1 MAAAAA
7 AGADRA
13 VAERRRDAGAGS
25 GETGQPARRTASS
38 GTTSDDENERSRERA
53 MANISAA
60 DVKKLRDLTG
70 AGMMDSKNALT
81 EAEGDF
87 DKAIEALRIKAGAKV
102 SKRDATR
109 EATNGLVAAAEGA
122 MIQLVLRDR
131 LRREER
137 AVPAAGDGHRGARR
151 RGPAG
156 RRRRRCWTRRS
167 PTARPSGR
175 TSSRSPASSARSSSS
190 ASWPS
195 STAPVATYL
204 HRRNPDL
211 PPQVGV
217 LVEFTGDDLTAA
229 RGAAMQVAAMRP
241 QYVTRDEV
249 PADVVEQRAPD
260 RRGDRPR
267 GGQAGGGAA
276 ADRRGPAERL
286 LQGRRADRAVVG
298 AGQQEDRAVSC
309 CRTRALP

>member
-1 MAAAAA
+1 
-7 AGADRA
+7 
-13 VAERRRDAGAGS
+13 
-25 GETGQPARRTASS
+25 
-38 GTTSDDENERSRERA
+38 

-81 EAEGDF
+81 EADGDF

-122 MIQLVLRDR
+122 MIQLSCETDFVAKNEQFQQLATDIVAHAAAVKPADVETLLDEKLADGKTVRENIESVAGAVGEKLELSR
-131 LRREER
+131 LT
-137 AVPAAGDGHRGARR
+137 VFDG
-151 RGPAG
+151 
-156 RRRRRCWTRRS
+156 T
-167 PTARPSGR
+167 
-175 TSSRSPASSARSSSS
+175 
-190 ASWPS
+190 
-195 STAPVATYL
+195 VATYL

-217 LVEFTGDDLTAA
+217 LVEFTGDDLAAA

-249 PADVVEQRAPD
+249 PADVVDNERRIAEATAREEGKPEAALQPIVEGRLNGYFKDAVLTEQSSVQDSKRTV
-260 RRGDRPR
+260 R
-267 GGQAGGGAA
+267 Q
-276 ADRRGPAERL
+276 L
-286 LQGRRADRAVVG
+286 LQDAGVTVTRFARFEVG
-298 AGQQEDRAVSC
+298 
-309 CRTRALP
+309 